1 MSKAIAVAKP
11 SIESVGAESH
21 QPSPHATKSRKQK
34 LIDAPRQSNTSVKAL
49 ANEAVTVNDHPT
61 RPPRLILIVA
71 PVSSRLSRDK
81 WEAQRASRSAPQRA
95 VTEFVTVEEP
105 RKEATDIAGH
115 GQPQR
120 GTSNHVAPEK
130 SHNNDT
136 DTARHTTTDYDIYE
150 HPYVKRLEERCDK
163 LEAKYDA
170 QVRRTEE

>member
-71 PVSSRLSRDK
+71 PVSSRLSRDIPTLPFP
-81 WEAQRASRSAPQRA
+81 EVPIHLTQTGNQRSTRCAYLVLRQWSA
-95 VTEFVTVEEP
+95 
-105 RKEATDIAGH
+105 
-115 GQPQR
+115 R
-120 GTSNHVAPEK
+120 GANW
-130 SHNNDT
+130 
-136 DTARHTTTDYDIYE
+136 
-150 HPYVKRLEERCDK
+150 
-163 LEAKYDA
+163 
-170 QVRRTEE
+170 

>member
-71 PVSSRLSRDK
+71 PVSSRLSRDT
-81 WEAQRASRSAPQRA
+81 ASKNR
-95 VTEFVTVEEP
+95 
-105 RKEATDIAGH
+105 
-115 GQPQR
+115 
-120 GTSNHVAPEK
+120 VAPSPSRR
-130 SHNNDT
+130 SH
-136 DTARHTTTDYDIYE
+136 
-150 HPYVKRLEERCDK
+150 
-163 LEAKYDA
+163 
-170 QVRRTEE
+170 RRKT

>member
-71 PVSSRLSRDK
+71 PVSSRLSRDTRIRFR
-81 WEAQRASRSAPQRA
+81 ESRHQESNFPLRVSKRTQMRIL
-95 VTEFVTVEEP
+95 F
-105 RKEATDIAGH
+105 
-115 GQPQR
+115 R
-120 GTSNHVAPEK
+120 G
-130 SHNNDT
+130 
-136 DTARHTTTDYDIYE
+136 ARRFANT
-150 HPYVKRLEERCDK
+150 
-163 LEAKYDA
+163 
-170 QVRRTEE
+170 RTGSLWSDSMKPI

>member
-71 PVSSRLSRDK
+71 PVSSRLSRDRRILK
-81 WEAQRASRSAPQRA
+81 GEKPADLPVEQATKIELTLNLKTAKALGIEFPAGFLVRADE
-95 VTEFVTVEEP
+95 VIE
-105 RKEATDIAGH
+105 
-115 GQPQR
+115 
-120 GTSNHVAPEK
+120 
-130 SHNNDT
+130 
-136 DTARHTTTDYDIYE
+136 
-150 HPYVKRLEERCDK
+150 
-163 LEAKYDA
+163 
-170 QVRRTEE
+170 

>member
-71 PVSSRLSRDK
+71 PVSSRLSRDTLK
-81 WEAQRASRSAPQRA
+81 WCMCIDLVAHNPWL
-95 VTEFVTVEEP
+95 
-105 RKEATDIAGH
+105 
-115 GQPQR
+115 
-120 GTSNHVAPEK
+120 TSFN
-130 SHNNDT
+130 
-136 DTARHTTTDYDIYE
+136 
-150 HPYVKRLEERCDK
+150 
-163 LEAKYDA
+163 
-170 QVRRTEE
+170 Q